1 MIEIDIL
8 NKLNAPTR
16 EERLANLKEVL
27 KTAKFPP
34 MVPQYINNHIHTTY
48 SFSPYSPTAAVY
60 AARMEG
66 LCTAGIIDHDS
77 ISGAREFLAAA
88 ELVGMPVTVGM
99 ECRVSMDGTA
109 MQGKRTNNPD
119 QVGVSY
125 MTIQSVPHDKIEQLN
140 AWFAPYRAARGRRN
154 RAMVEKI
161 NALLDGIALDYDRDV
176 LPLSEAKE
184 DGGVTERHLMYALAK
199 KMAQKAGKGQPMV
212 DYLASIG
219 LSLSEKQKTQ
229 MLDTAYPFYEYDL
242 LGILKS
248 AFVPKI
254 YIDATEECPNVRD
267 VAKLCDEIDAL
278 LCYAYLGDV
287 TASVTG
293 DKKAQKFEDDYL
305 DDVIAC
311 IKDCGI
317 RAVTYMPTRNTP
329 EQLTRLRRL
338 CDENGL
344 FQVSGEDINSPRQSF
359 VIKAMENPLFSKYQT
374 AFSIF
379 PICHI
384 PVFPL
389 LQILHKHNSGKN
401 ASATEDLSF
410 VFQSVETNTGCGY
423 RHCRPH
429 KRSVHTRETIC
440 ADLSYGNDC

>member
-16 EERLANLKEVL
+16 EERLANLKEIL
-27 KTAKFPP
+27 KTTEFPP

-88 ELVGMPVTVGM
+88 EIVGMPVTVGM

-219 LSLSEKQKTQ
+219 LNLSAKQQ
-229 MLDTAYPFYEYDL
+229 AQILDTAYPFYEYDL

-278 LCYAYLGDV
+278 LCYA
-287 TASVTG
+287 
-293 DKKAQKFEDDYL
+293 
-305 DDVIAC
+305 
-311 IKDCGI
+311 
-317 RAVTYMPTRNTP
+317 
-329 EQLTRLRRL
+329 
-338 CDENGL
+338 
-344 FQVSGEDINSPRQSF
+344 
-359 VIKAMENPLFSKYQT
+359 
-374 AFSIF
+374 
-379 PICHI
+379 
-384 PVFPL
+384 
-389 LQILHKHNSGKN
+389 
-401 ASATEDLSF
+401 
-410 VFQSVETNTGCGY
+410 
-423 RHCRPH
+423 
-429 KRSVHTRETIC
+429 
-440 ADLSYGNDC
+440 